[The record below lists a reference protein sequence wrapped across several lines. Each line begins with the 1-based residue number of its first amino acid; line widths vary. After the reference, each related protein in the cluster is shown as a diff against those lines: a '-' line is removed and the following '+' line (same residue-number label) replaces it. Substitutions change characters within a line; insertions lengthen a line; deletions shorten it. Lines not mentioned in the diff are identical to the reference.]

1 MNIAYS
7 HDIEENARII
17 RESLSRRERY
27 EDEEPIINKILR
39 DEYHQALANLKETGV
54 INAHNLR
61 ILRFFVRQQKL
72 NYHTFKQIVFTHQ
85 RDQNN

>member
-1 MNIAYS
+1 MNS
-7 HDIEENARII
+7 NNIEENARII
-17 RESLSRRERY
+17 RKSLLCRERY
-27 EDEEPIINKILR
+27 EDEEPAINKILR

-72 NYHTFKQIVFTHQ
+72 QYNQFKRIVFTHQ
-85 RDQNN
+85 RERDQQ